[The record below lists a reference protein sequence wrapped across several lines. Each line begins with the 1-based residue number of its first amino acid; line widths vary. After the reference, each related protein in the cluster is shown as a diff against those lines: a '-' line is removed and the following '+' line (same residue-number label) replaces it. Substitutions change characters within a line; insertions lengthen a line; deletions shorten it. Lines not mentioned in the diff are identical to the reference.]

1 MYIAADMAET
11 ADADRV
17 VEFAEEQLKELD
29 YIVLNHIGP
38 SPYAM
43 WDGDVD
49 HIRWLM
55 QVRQHSRSTT
65 QKSARYSTLR
75 ISERF
80 TLHNPLWSLVWWM

>member
-1 MYIAADMAET
+1 MLLNCLQVVKKCLDLGAQKALYIAADMAEI

-17 VEFAEEQLKELD
+17 VEFAEEQLKGLD

-38 SPYAM
+38 SPYGL

-55 QVRQHSRSTT
+55 QVG
-65 QKSARYSTLR
+65 
-75 ISERF
+75 
-80 TLHNPLWSLVWWM
+80 